1 MNFNQSLLCAV
12 YAEHDQLL
20 TLACKALHAEP
31 PIPADISMPARWAT
45 AQDVVSECLAWAFR
59 GALA

>member
-12 YAEHDQLL
+12 YSEHDQLL

-31 PIPADISMPARWAT
+31 PIPADIARPASWAN
-45 AQDVVSECLAWAFR
+45 AGDVVTECLAWAFR
-59 GALA
+59 SVCA

>member
-1 MNFNQSLLCAV
+1 MTNRDLSCAV

-31 PIPADISMPARWAT
+31 PIPADIAMPARWAD
-45 AQDVVSECLAWAFR
+45 AGNVVSESLAWAFR
-59 GALA
+59 SVCA

>member
-1 MNFNQSLLCAV
+1 MTNRDLSCAV

-31 PIPADISMPARWAT
+31 PIPTDIALPARWA
-45 AQDVVSECLAWAFR
+45 AAGDVVTESLAWAFR

>member
-1 MNFNQSLLCAV
+1 MSNRDLSCAV

-31 PIPADISMPARWAT
+31 PIPADIERPASWAN
-45 AQDVVSECLAWAFR
+45 AGDVMAESLAWAFR
-59 GALA
+59 SVCV

>member
-1 MNFNQSLLCAV
+1 MTNRDLSCAV

-31 PIPADISMPARWAT
+31 PIPADIAMPARWAD
-45 AQDVVSECLAWAFR
+45 AGNVVSESLAWAFR